1 MPCTVVGNAII
12 CSRGGRRTVLCAYCG
27 RPQEVLCDFPLTGA
41 RARQTCDKPMCRAC
55 ATHVEP
61 DEDYCRAHAKMRMAL

>member
-1 MPCTVVGNAII
+1 MPCRIMGKAIV
-12 CSRGGRRTVLCAYCG
+12 CSRGGRRTAPCAYCG
-27 RPQEVLCDFPLTGA
+27 RPQDVLCDFPLTAA
-41 RARQTCDKPMCRAC
+41 RAGQTCDKPMCKAC